1 MVAKR
6 ALVVDDSKSARAF
19 LARLLEEQQL
29 EVDAAETAE
38 QAIDYLAHNRPDV
51 IFMDHL
57 MPGMD
62 GFQAV
67 QAIKNNPRTAMIP
80 ILMYTSQEGELYLG
94 QARAL
99 GAVGVLPKTVAP
111 SDVRSVLQQLHL
123 LPQPEPDTIAAQQDV
138 LDAAVA
144 VAAAVDSQVV
154 PILAGPPVDE
164 LLRDEVAALR
174 RYLAESLESHSQRV
188 VGDVRSLL
196 RELMPASPEP
206 PPADPD
212 SPGRNTLPWL
222 LALATS
228 VAAAVLG
235 TLLWQHQQQLGTL
248 KTELADSRSTVTL
261 LAARLVPAPVPP
273 SAVVDPAFA
282 AASDVNGAELIA
294 RVPFGEAPLAGDRV
308 DALRNFVARVATLG
322 QKGTVEVRRH
332 AGRFCLARS
341 GTEGGYAL
349 AEGATPFSKCE
360 LVAEATDPQL
370 GSAGTE
376 SVAFANALAELRRQH
391 EALLT
396 IDVGAVRGETG
407 NTPYPETGGTPPP
420 VLTAG
425 EWNAIAERNNRVE
438 FRWHPAT

>member
-99 GAVGVLPKTVAP
+99 GAVGVLPKSVAP
-111 SDVRSVLQQLHL
+111 TDVRSVLQQLHL
-123 LPQPEPDTIAAQQDV
+123 VPQPEPVTIAAQQDV
-138 LDAAVA
+138 LDAAEA
-144 VAAAVDSQVV
+144 VAASVDSHV
-154 PILAGPPVDE
+154 PVPMGPPVDE
-164 LLRDEVAALR
+164 VLRDEVAALR
-174 RYLAESLESHSQRV
+174 QHLAESLESHSQRV
-188 VGDVRSLL
+188 VSDVRSLMI
-196 RELMPASPEP
+196 ELMPAPPEP

-212 SPGRNTLPWL
+212 SPGRSTLPWL
-222 LALATS
+222 LALAAS
-228 VAAAVLG
+228 VTAAVLG

-248 KTELADSRSTVTL
+248 KSELADSRSTVTL
-261 LAARLVPAPVPP
+261 LAARLVPAPVPQP
-273 SAVVDPAFA
+273 AVVDPAFGA
-282 AASDVNGAELIA
+282 AADPNGTELIA

-308 DALRNFVARVATLG
+308 EALRSFVARVATLG

-341 GTEGGYAL
+341 GTEGYVL
-349 AEGATPFSKCE
+349 ADAATLSSKCE

-370 GSAGTE
+370 GNTSPE

-396 IDVGAVRGETG
+396 IDVGAVRSEHGQHALSRDQRHDAA
-407 NTPYPETGGTPPP
+407 GTH
-420 VLTAG
+420 
-425 EWNAIAERNNRVE
+425 RR
-438 FRWHPAT
+438 